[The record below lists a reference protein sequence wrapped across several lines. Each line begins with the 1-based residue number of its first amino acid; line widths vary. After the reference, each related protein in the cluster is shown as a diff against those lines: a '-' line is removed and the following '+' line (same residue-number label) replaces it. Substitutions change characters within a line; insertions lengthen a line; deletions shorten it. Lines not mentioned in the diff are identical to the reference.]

1 MFRSASIVGSILPL
15 ITENLN
21 YWLKRACF
29 SIGSLCFHTKRIIK
43 NKFSPAHSSFKTYPS
58 IKLLISN
65 ADLLEFIEKACDK

>member
-1 MFRSASIVGSILPL
+1 MFRSASVVGSTLPL

-21 YWLKRACF
+21 YWLECDYF
-29 SIGSLCFHTKRIIK
+29 SIESLCFHTKPIIK
-43 NKFSPAHSSFKTYPS
+43 NKFSPARSSFKTYPF